1 MLCILCFALLIFIG
15 RFLTGCALVAIA
27 TTHHEESVPLVL
39 TREVTVDIR
48 FWLLCGVFVAVW
60 VVLQHVFIGLH
71 VASLPEVVLLD
82 LVSVE
87 LDLVLSELLKELRDF
102 FVVLYLELGR
112 VGVLILVILRFKVP
126 LRN

>member
-1 MLCILCFALLIFIG
+1 M
-15 RFLTGCALVAIA
+15 
-27 TTHHEESVPLVL
+27 VL

-87 LDLVLSELLKELRDF
+87 LDLVLSELLKELRDI

>member
-1 MLCILCFALLIFIG
+1 M
-15 RFLTGCALVAIA
+15 
-27 TTHHEESVPLVL
+27 
-39 TREVTVDIR
+39 
-48 FWLLCGVFVAVW
+48 
-60 VVLQHVFIGLH
+60 
-71 VASLPEVVLLD
+71 ASLPEVVLLD

-87 LDLVLSELLKELRDF
+87 LDLVLSELLKELRDI